1 MISDWHKADNDTN
14 TPHKADTDTPHEAL
28 RYIGPTPYARLG
40 TTGKS
45 GFLRLGFE
53 CDASGRTILRDWERR
68 VPLIVQQAL
77 YFDEQLPD
85 MACVYILS
93 SGGPNLDGDRY
104 EQLFTLRRGAMVH
117 LSTGAA
123 TKIAEMRHNYSSLR
137 QHIRLEES
145 SYLEYLPEPVIPCR
159 HSRYISDT
167 QITIAHSAV
176 LLYGEIYLPGR
187 RHYGR
192 GERFE
197 YDLLS
202 VAMRVE
208 REDGELLF
216 REKFT
221 VEPHRHHPQR
231 RGAMGQYEIFAN
243 VVLIADEPIAD
254 DIYNATTPA
263 IDHAEELLY
272 GITRLPNHCGVQL
285 KVLGNSTDKVKR
297 IVRHFASRV
306 RQRVKHKP
314 LRDDFVWR

>member
-1 MISDWHKADNDTN
+1 MMQR
-14 TPHKADTDTPHEAL
+14 EML
-28 RYIGPTPYARLG
+28 PYTREPRMGVGTAGKHGLVRLC
-40 TTGKS
+40 
-45 GFLRLGFE
+45 FE
-53 CDASGRTILRDWERR
+53 RDGERSILRPLERR
-68 VPLIVQQAL
+68 TPLIVQQAL
-77 YFDEQLPD
+77 YFDPVWAELP
-85 MACVYILS
+85 CVYILS
-93 SGGPNLDGDRY
+93 SGGPNVDGDRY

-137 QHIRLEES
+137 QHIRLEEG

-263 IDHAEELLY
+263 IDHAEFIDMDVLQTNFGHFIY
-272 GITRLPNHCGVQL
+272 VQL